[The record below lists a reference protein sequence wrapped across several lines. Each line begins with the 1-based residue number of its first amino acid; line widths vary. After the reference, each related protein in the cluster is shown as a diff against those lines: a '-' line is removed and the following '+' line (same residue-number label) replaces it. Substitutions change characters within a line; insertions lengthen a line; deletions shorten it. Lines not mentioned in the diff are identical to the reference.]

1 MEPLVAIGGRYLRP
15 GTVGKWPDRGA
26 AAVPDLFV
34 RALHR
39 AGGREAILM
48 PVEID
53 VSRAHDILERFDALV
68 LSGGGDIHPS
78 RYGGDPHP
86 KLWGV
91 QAERDAFDLSMAQA
105 AVERVMP
112 LLAVC
117 RGMQALNV
125 ALGGT
130 LDPHLPDR
138 EEMLPHRRPGP
149 GANDDVLH
157 EVRLEPGTR
166 TALAARAERM
176 SGASSHHQGLEKLG
190 EGLVA
195 TGWTDDGLV
204 EAVEHEEGWVV
215 GVQWHP
221 EVTAAMD
228 LANQGFF
235 DALVREA
242 VSRQPRG

>member
-1 MEPLVAIGGRYLRP
+1 MEPLVAVAGRHLRP
-15 GTVGKWPDRGA
+15 GAVGKWPDRGV

-34 RALHR
+34 HALHG
-39 AGGREAILM
+39 AGAREAILM

-53 VSRAHDILERFDALV
+53 LPRAQEILDRVDALV
-68 LSGGGDIHPS
+68 LTGGGDIHPS
-78 RYGGDPHP
+78 RYGGEDHP
-86 KLWGV
+86 KLWGI
-91 QAERDAFDLSMAQA
+91 QEARDAFDLSLARA
-105 AVERVMP
+105 AVERGMP

-138 EEMLPHRRPGP
+138 KGLIPHRKPGP
-149 GANDDVLH
+149 DDDVFH
-157 EVRLEPGTR
+157 SVRLEPGSR
-166 TALAARAERM
+166 TALAAGVGRL

-195 TGWTDDGLV
+195 TGWSDDGLV
-204 EAVEHEEGWVV
+204 EVVEHEEGWIV

-221 EVTAAMD
+221 EVTAAD
-228 LANQGFF
+228 DPANQGLF
-235 DALVREA
+235 DALAREA
-242 VSRQPRG
+242 VSRRPRRG

>member
-1 MEPLVAIGGRYLRP
+1 MEPLVAIGGRRLRP
-15 GTVGKWPDRGA
+15 GSVGKWPDRGA

-34 RALHR
+34 QALHR
-39 AGGREAILM
+39 AGAIEAILM

-53 VSRAHDILERFDALV
+53 VDRAHAILDRFDALV

-78 RYGGDPHP
+78 RYGGEDHH

-91 QAERDAFDLSMAQA
+91 QAERDAFDLALARA
-105 AVERVMP
+105 AVERAMP
-112 LLAVC
+112 FLAVC

-138 EEMLPHRRPGP
+138 EGMIAHRKPGP
-149 GANDDVLH
+149 DDDVLH
-157 EVRLEPGTR
+157 DVRLEPGTR
-166 TALAARAERM
+166 TALAAGAEFVA
-176 SGASSHHQGLEKLG
+176 GASSHHQGVEKLG

-195 TGWTDDGLV
+195 TGWSDDGLV
-204 EAVEHEEGWVV
+204 EAVEHEDGWTV

-221 EVTAAMD
+221 EVTAGYD
-228 LANQGFF
+228 PANQGLF
-235 DALVREA
+235 DVLVREA
-242 VSRQPRG
+242 AGR